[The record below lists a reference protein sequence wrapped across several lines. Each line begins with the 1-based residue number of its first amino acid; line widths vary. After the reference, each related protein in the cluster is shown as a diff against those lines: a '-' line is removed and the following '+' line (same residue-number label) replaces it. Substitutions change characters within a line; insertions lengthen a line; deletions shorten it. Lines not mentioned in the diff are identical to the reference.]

1 MNRIKAIKN
10 MNKPS
15 KYDLNNIQLLDFRY
29 YKKRDNLTGARCS
42 KVKSKILK
50 SKVKSKLAI
59 KKIQEKNIRLAM
71 YGLY

>member
-1 MNRIKAIKN
+1 MNRIKVLKN

-15 KYDLNNIQLLDFRY
+15 KYEINNTQLLDFRY
-29 YKKRDNLTGARCS
+29 YKKRDNLSNTKCG

-50 SKVKSKLAI
+50 SRVKSKLAI
-59 KKIQEKNIRLAM
+59 KKIQEKNIKLAM